1 VEWGS
6 PTYAC
11 TSSAKHGFIVSSAY
25 MFGRFLG
32 GLEMYNLYSITWSNV
47 IFQIMDKIRS
57 C

>member
-1 VEWGS
+1 MEETVEWGS

-32 GLEMYNLYSITWSNV
+32 GLEVYNLLLNN
-47 IFQIMDKIRS
+47 ME
-57 C
+57 